1 MRKKCKYVTLC
12 LAIFTI
18 LIQPVSISAKDI
30 DTINQNG
37 DIQVGYIN
45 PGITTIKPAMPYIP
59 ALPLNGADARIYA
72 STQRQENSVNANSI
86 DTEITGKTDKEG
98 IDWLKSFS
106 EITEEELKENLKT
119 QKVLSAAANSN
130 SGNLYI
136 ILGKN
141 EEDKNP
147 KHYKINE
154 VSQELL
160 VYLKVCGVEIKTL
173 VFDEEEILNENKGK
187 SNGVTSS
194 IIFFLIVLSICAI
207 PYYKYRKDK
216 KRLKVGGGSVDKN
229 GDIVI
234 PDVKFSDVE
243 GIEELKSDITRLVD
257 CLKNPGK
264 YESIGA
270 RPPKGVILYGPPGT
284 GKTLIAKAIAG
295 EAGVPFFSEVG
306 SNFVEM
312 YVGVGAKRVREL
324 YKKARKSA
332 PCIVFID
339 EIDAVASQRGND
351 TNSERD
357 QTINALL
364 AELDGFNSSKNI
376 ITICATNRLD
386 MLDSAFKRAGR
397 FDLKLAVGLP
407 DKKGRTRILEIH
419 SKDKKL
425 SDEID
430 LEVIANKTSGFSG
443 AELEALLNESALVA
457 VGKNK
462 AEIDYEDIDDAFFK
476 IVMQGN
482 KKKRDKITKMNRI
495 VAWHEAGHTLVTKL
509 LTEDTV
515 SSVTIIGSSSGAGG
529 VTFRTPKEDDM
540 LQSKK
545 YLEDNIKIMYGGRAA
560 EEIFFK
566 DPNSITTGASQDI
579 KQATS
584 IIKDYLS
591 LYGMGDKG
599 MIDLSQFE
607 REFKNVIDEASALS
621 KKLYEETV
629 SLLKEN
635 YSLLKT
641 LAETLLK
648 EETLDEMQINKIVE
662 KGLNKKIS

>member
-59 ALPLNGADARIYA
+59 ALPLNGADARIYE

-106 EITEEELKENLKT
+106 EITEEELKEKLKT

-187 SNGVTSS
+187 SNGVTSG
-194 IIFFLIVLSICAI
+194 IVFFLIVLSICAI

-243 GIEELKSDITRLVD
+243 GIEELKADITRLVD

-529 VTFRTPKEDDM
+529 VTFRTPKDDDM

-648 EETLDEMQINKIVE
+648 EETLDEIQINKIVE
-662 KGLNKKIS
+662 KGLSKKIS

>member
-106 EITEEELKENLKT
+106 EITEEELKEKLKT

-147 KHYKINE
+147 KYYKINE

-194 IIFFLIVLSICAI
+194 IVFFLIVLSICAI

-243 GIEELKSDITRLVD
+243 GIEELKADITRLVD

-529 VTFRTPKEDDM
+529 VTFRTPKDDDM

-629 SLLKEN
+629 DLLKEN

-648 EETLDEMQINKIVE
+648 EETLDEIQINKIVE
-662 KGLNKKIS
+662 KGLSKKIS

>member
-529 VTFRTPKEDDM
+529 VTFRTPKDDDM

-648 EETLDEMQINKIVE
+648 EETLDEIQINKIVE
-662 KGLNKKIS
+662 KGLSKKIS